1 MTATITS
8 KGQVTIPA
16 AVRRSLGL
24 KKGDQIEFSNEKGV
38 TVVRKARPAGNPYRK
53 QIGILAPAADGKTAV
68 EQVREL
74 RGWDEWDREN
84 LA

>member
-1 MTATITS
+1 M
-8 KGQVTIPA
+8 
-16 AVRRSLGL
+16 

-38 TVVRKARPAGNPYRK
+38 TVVRKVRPAGNPYRK
-53 QIGILAPAADGKTAV
+53 QIGILAPDADGRTAV

-84 LA
+84 LT